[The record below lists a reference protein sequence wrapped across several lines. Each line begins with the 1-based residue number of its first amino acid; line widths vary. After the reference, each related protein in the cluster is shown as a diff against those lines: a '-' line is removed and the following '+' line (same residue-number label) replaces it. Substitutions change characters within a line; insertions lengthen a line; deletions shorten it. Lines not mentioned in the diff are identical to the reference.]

1 MGSLPDRELSTCKAR
16 GKILTIW
23 EQLRSLRWQNGGRR
37 RIQLFV
43 IEGNQGK
50 ILMRVATGLPHW
62 KRITAATVFGM
73 KINEGCVDLVAAD
86 GHGPEGRT
94 VGCWK
99 VRNVNKALR
108 DHENKHSFLHNS
120 ASKLSL

>member
-1 MGSLPDRELSTCKAR
+1 MVIRMGNLPDRELGTCKAR

-43 IEGNQGK
+43 IEGDQGK
-50 ILMRVATGLPHW
+50 ISVRAATGLPHW
-62 KRITAATVFGM
+62 KRIAAAPVFGM

-86 GHGPEGRT
+86 GHGPEGKDSGLLEREKREESIE
-94 VGCWK
+94 GP
-99 VRNVNKALR
+99 
-108 DHENKHSFLHNS
+108 
-120 ASKLSL
+120 